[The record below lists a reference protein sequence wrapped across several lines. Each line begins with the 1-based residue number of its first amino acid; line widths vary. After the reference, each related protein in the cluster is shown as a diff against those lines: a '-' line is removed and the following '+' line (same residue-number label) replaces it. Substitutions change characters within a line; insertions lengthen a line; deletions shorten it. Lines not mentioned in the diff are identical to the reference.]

1 MSHFESSRIFVNSDT
16 DRQPGETQSN
26 FRCLLP
32 KPISYPRKV
41 SVIGAT
47 IPYVFPSFNST
58 NNTLLLN
65 YSFIR
70 TITIPTNQ
78 NFDGPSLA
86 SYLQSAINAQ
96 VGAGTFTVSFNN
108 YTGFL
113 TFSAPS
119 TFAFSLSSTC
129 LSKIGISRT
138 NLISSLVGSSYQLIG
153 DLPVNT
159 LSTQNIYILSS
170 IVGGQGINANE
181 ISKRF
186 NILYRV
192 PVNVSYFGLMSSQ
205 SNMIEASYTMAS
217 QALEMLDFQLVDDDW
232 NFLTLPDNLYWT
244 IELKIEHNAY

>member
-1 MSHFESSRIFVNSDT
+1 MSHFESSRIFINSDT
-16 DRQPGETQSN
+16 DRQPGESQSN

-32 KPISYPRKV
+32 KPISYPRRV
-41 SVIGAT
+41 SVIGVT
-47 IPYVFPSFNST
+47 VPYVFPSFNST

-65 YSFIR
+65 YTFIR

-78 NFDGPSLA
+78 NFDGPTLA
-86 SYLQSAINAQ
+86 SFLQSQINAQ

-113 TFSAPS
+113 TFTAPAL
-119 TFAFSLSSTC
+119 FAFSASSTC
-129 LSKIGISRT
+129 LNKLGFSST
-138 NLISSLVGSSYQLIG
+138 NTISSLVSGTYQLIG

-159 LSTQNIYILSS
+159 LSTQNIYVLSS
-170 IVGGQGINANE
+170 MVGGQGINANE

-232 NFLTLPDNLYWT
+232 NFLELPSNLYWT
-244 IELKIEHNAY
+244 IELKIEHTAY